1 MLLKK
6 QTVWLLTMLSLVVV
20 LSVYYITSP
29 EAPQENMALVEEEQN
44 KEEKG
49 AEGQKQPAEQPV
61 EQKEDVKGAEAKA
74 KEDESAS
81 AEKDS
86 AIISSV
92 ESDELFT
99 ALRLEIEDERNKLR
113 EGLQDIV
120 ASADV
125 TAKEKSEAMDKMQEL
140 ADVAAKE
147 AVIETLIKSKGYE
160 DALVRADGGEVRI
173 TIKSK
178 EEHSRAQ
185 ANEIIQLVRG
195 ELGSKYVAV
204 EFEPAQ

>member
-29 EAPQENMALVEEEQN
+29 EAPQENMALVEDEQN
-44 KEEKG
+44 KEKG
-49 AEGQKQPAEQPV
+49 AEGEKKPAEQPT

-74 KEDESAS
+74 EQDESAQ

-125 TAKEKSEAMDKMQEL
+125 TAQEKSEAMDKMQEL

-178 EEHSRAQ
+178 EEHSRTQ

>member
-29 EAPQENMALVEEEQN
+29 EAPQEDMALVENEEGKEPKEEQAAEQPEGQTEDQTGT
-44 KEEKG
+44 EEKG
-49 AEGQKQPAEQPV
+49 KEEAAAPAEG
-61 EQKEDVKGAEAKA
+61 
-74 KEDESAS
+74 ESAVV
-81 AEKDS
+81 
-86 AIISSV
+86 SSIQ
-92 ESDELFT
+92 SDELFT
-99 ALRLEIEDERNKLR
+99 ALRLDIEDARNKLR
-113 EGLQDIV
+113 EDLQEIV

-125 TAKEKSEAMDKMQEL
+125 TAREKSEAVDKMQEL
-140 ADVAAKE
+140 ADVTAKE

-160 DALVRADGGEVRI
+160 DALVRADGAEVRI
-173 TIKSK
+173 TVKSK
-178 EEHSRAQ
+178 KEHSRTQ
-185 ANEIIQLVRG
+185 ANEIIQLVKG

>member
-29 EAPQENMALVEEEQN
+29 EAPQDNMALVQEEQK
-44 KEEKG
+44 KEDKG
-49 AEGQKQPAEQPV
+49 AEGEKQPAEQPT
-61 EQKEDVKGAEAKA
+61 EQKEDVKGAEANA
-74 KEDESAS
+74 KEESAQ

-125 TAKEKSEAMDKMQEL
+125 TAQEKSKAMDKMQEL

-178 EEHSRAQ
+178 EQHSRTQ

>member
-29 EAPQENMALVEEEQN
+29 EAPQENMVLVEDEKN
-44 KEEKG
+44 KEENG
-49 AEGQKQPAEQPV
+49 TLAEKQPAQQPT
-61 EQKEDVKGAEAKA
+61 EQKESTKDVDTKGKQEG
-74 KEDESAS
+74 SAQS
-81 AEKDS
+81 EKDS
-86 AIISSV
+86 AVISSV
-92 ESDELFT
+92 ESDEMFT
-99 ALRLEIEDERNKLR
+99 ALRLEIDDERNRLR
-113 EGLQDIV
+113 EELQNIV
-120 ASADV
+120 ASNDV
-125 TAKEKSEAMDKMQEL
+125 TAQEKSKAMDKMQEL

-173 TIKSK
+173 TVKAK
-178 EEHSRAQ
+178 KHSRAQ

-195 ELGSKYVAV
+195 ELGSKQVAV
-204 EFEPAQ
+204 EFEPVK

>member
-29 EAPQENMALVEEEQN
+29 EAPQENMALVEDEQN

-49 AEGQKQPAEQPV
+49 AEGEKQPAEQPT

-74 KEDESAS
+74 KEDESVQ

-125 TAKEKSEAMDKMQEL
+125 TAQEKSKAMDKMQEL
-140 ADVAAKE
+140 ADIAAKE

-178 EEHSRAQ
+178 EKHSRTQ
-185 ANEIIQLVRG
+185 ANEIIQLVKG

-204 EFEPAQ
+204 EFEPAE

>member
-29 EAPQENMALVEEEQN
+29 EAPQENMALVEEDQN
-44 KEEKG
+44 KEKG
-49 AEGQKQPAEQPV
+49 AEGEKQPAERPT

-74 KEDESAS
+74 TEDESAQ

-125 TAKEKSEAMDKMQEL
+125 TAQEKSEAMDKMQEL

-178 EEHSRAQ
+178 EEHSRTQ

>member
-29 EAPQENMALVEEEQN
+29 EAPQENMALVEEDQN
-44 KEEKG
+44 KEKET
-49 AEGQKQPAEQPV
+49 EGEKQPAEQPT

-74 KEDESAS
+74 KEDESAQ

-178 EEHSRAQ
+178 EQHSRTQ

>member
-44 KEEKG
+44 KEQKG
-49 AEGQKQPAEQPV
+49 AEGEKQPAEQPT
-61 EQKEDVKGAEAKA
+61 EQKEDVKGAEAKENEEA
-74 KEDESAS
+74 AQ

-86 AIISSV
+86 AIVSSV

-113 EGLQDIV
+113 EGLQEIV

-125 TAKEKSEAMDKMQEL
+125 TAQEKSEAMDKMQEL

-173 TIKSK
+173 TVKSK
-178 EEHSRAQ
+178 EQHSRSQ
-185 ANEIIQLVRG
+185 ANEIIRLVRG
-195 ELGSKYVAV
+195 ELGSKQVAV

>member
-49 AEGQKQPAEQPV
+49 AEGEKQPAEQPA

-74 KEDESAS
+74 KEEESAQ

-125 TAKEKSEAMDKMQEL
+125 TAHEKSEAMDKMQEL

-178 EEHSRAQ
+178 EQHSRTQ

>member
-29 EAPQENMALVEEEQN
+29 EAPQENMALVEDEKKNDEN
-44 KEEKG
+44 IAVEEK
-49 AEGQKQPAEQPV
+49 QPV
-61 EQKEDVKGAEAKA
+61 QEQTEQKEITKDADPKGKQE
-74 KEDESAS
+74 
-81 AEKDS
+81 DS
-86 AIISSV
+86 AQSEKNSAVISSV
-92 ESDELFT
+92 ESDEMFT

-113 EGLQDIV
+113 EELQDIV
-120 ASADV
+120 ASTDV
-125 TAKEKSEAMDKMQEL
+125 SARQKSEAMDKMQEL
-140 ADVAAKE
+140 TDVAAKE

-173 TIKSK
+173 TVKAK
-178 EEHSRAQ
+178 NHSRAQ

-195 ELGSKYVAV
+195 ELGSKQVAV
-204 EFEPAQ
+204 EFEPVK